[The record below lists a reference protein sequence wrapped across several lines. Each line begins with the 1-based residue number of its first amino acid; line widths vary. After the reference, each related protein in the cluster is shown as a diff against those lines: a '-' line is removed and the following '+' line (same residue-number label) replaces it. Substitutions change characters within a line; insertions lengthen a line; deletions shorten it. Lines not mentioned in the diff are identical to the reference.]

1 MSSPFR
7 GKFPVPLYFRDASGC
22 RMEDVD
28 GNRYIDY
35 TLAWGPLILGHRHPA
50 LVETLRR
57 QAERPHIYGAQHEL
71 EFLVAEKIQSLVPCA
86 DRVVFTSSGTEA
98 VQIALR
104 LVRAYTCRNL
114 VVKFEGHYHGWM
126 DSVLISHHPRQDEIG
141 AVERPDPVLGSCGQV
156 SNAVENILICD
167 WNRLDLLSRLFEE
180 NPSEI
185 AAVIMEPVLCNSGCL
200 PSVEGYLQAVRELC
214 ARHGA
219 LLIFDEVI
227 TGFRMSLG
235 GAQGYYGVTPDLAV
249 LGKALAGGLPLSA
262 VVGRRDVLDRIF
274 DGSVA
279 FGGTFNGNPLSL
291 AAATTTLRELEK
303 EKGSLLTHANT
314 TGEGLMAGL
323 VRLGRKWN
331 MPLKV
336 TGFGAAFSVHF
347 TRREE
352 LTNYRDIFDDDVP
365 MLAQFVKSAL
375 KEGIYILPDGRW
387 YVSTVHR
394 EEDAVETLDAI
405 DRALEKMS

>member
-1 MSSPFR
+1 
-7 GKFPVPLYFRDASGC
+7 
-22 RMEDVD
+22 MEDVD

-86 DRVVFTSSGTEA
+86 DRVVLTSSGTEA

-104 LVRAYTCRNL
+104 LVRAYTRRNL

-141 AVERPDPVLGSCGQV
+141 AVERPNPVLGSCGQV

-303 EKGSLLTHANT
+303 EEGSLLTHANT
-314 TGEGLMAGL
+314 TGEVLMAGL

-352 LTNYRDIFDDDVP
+352 LTNYRDLFDDDVQ

-394 EEDAVETLDAI
+394 EEDVVETLDAI